1 MIRIIDGVACEGKLS
16 SQISVKAHDLG
27 NGHLELSGVRCLEWS
42 ELEWSQLAI
51 DDYLQAVER
60 CRLEREL
67 ETGISWE
74 DEKHQNDLNRAASRA
89 KRRVRRLCKA
99 MGTDTLLT
107 LTYRSNVTDLAICK
121 ANLKE
126 FVRRVRRVLP
136 GFSAVCG
143 FEQQERGAWH
153 VHMATI
159 RVPSLLAWGSAA
171 RVKSFNVLRAIW
183 RSVTKENGGTVNV
196 AKSKY
201 GKRRSAAEIAA
212 YIAKYISKAF
222 AEGVAGSNR
231 WTKYGDC
238 VIPEPVNLGRF
249 PNMLAAVEACYA
261 LVDGCASVVDQ
272 HLSKWDDWFFLVV
285 ENQAV
290 AL

>member
-1 MIRIIDGVACEGKLS
+1 MIRIIDGVAYEGKYGSL
-16 SQISVKAHDLG
+16 ISVKVHDLG
-27 NGHLELSGVRCLEWS
+27 NGHLEFSGVRNTDWEELDWS
-42 ELEWSQLAI
+42 PLAI
-51 DDYLQAVER
+51 EGYLEAVIRDKEER
-60 CRLEREL
+60 AEEL
-67 ETGISWE
+67 
-74 DEKHQNDLNRAASRA
+74 HQKCLNIAASRA

-99 MGTDTLLT
+99 MGTDTLVT
-107 LTYRSNVTDLAICK
+107 LTYRANVTDLALCK

-159 RVPSLLAWGSAA
+159 RVPSVLAWGSAA

-201 GKRRSAAEIAA
+201 GKRRSSAEIAA

-222 AEGVAGSNR
+222 QEGEAGSNR
-231 WTKYGDC
+231 WTKFGDC
-238 VIPEPVNLGRF
+238 EIPKPVDLGHF
-249 PNMLAAVEACYA
+249 PNMRAVVEACYA
-261 LVDGCASVVDQ
+261 LVDGGASVVDQ
-272 HLSKWDDWFFLVV
+272 HLSRWDDWYFLVI
-285 ENQAV
+285 ENQGV
-290 AL
+290 PS

>member
-1 MIRIIDGVACEGKLS
+1 MIRIIDGVAYEGKS
-16 SQISVKAHDLG
+16 GSQISVKAHDLG
-27 NGHLELSGVRCLEWS
+27 NGHLEVSGVRDRVWC
-42 ELEWSQLAI
+42 ELEWSALAI
-51 DDYLQAVER
+51 EQYLEAVIRDKDER
-60 CRLEREL
+60 ADEL
-67 ETGISWE
+67 
-74 DEKHQNDLNRAASRA
+74 HQKCLNIAASRA

-107 LTYRSNVTDLAICK
+107 LTYRSNVTDLALCK

-159 RVPSLLAWGSAA
+159 RVPSMLAWGSAV

-183 RSVTKENGGTVNV
+183 RSVTKENGGNIDV

-201 GKRRSAAEIAA
+201 GKRRSAAVIAA

-222 AEGVAGSNR
+222 TEGVAGSNR
-231 WTKYGDC
+231 WTKFGEC

-249 PNMLAAVEACYA
+249 PNMLAVVEACYA

-272 HLSKWDDWFFLVV
+272 HLSKWDDWYFLVI
-285 ENQAV
+285 ENQAINT
-290 AL
+290 